1 MKKVFLLITVL
12 VSLLSFSCV
21 DVATAQERLSREQ
34 FKIKQQTYLMEK
46 AGLTVEESAKFFPI
60 YFELQDKKTEINNSY
75 WKVFQNIKPGET
87 TEAQYKEMLTTI
99 YDTRIR
105 IDKLEQSYSEKFLKI
120 ISAEKLCKIF
130 MAETNFHRDLMR
142 GFGNF
147 GGNRNNNNNNG
158 GNRPQRGFG
167 QFCINVMLVILGA
180 GERDAYQPFP
190 FSNCL
195 ASFHSLSSSSRG
207 ISFMFFPCFMLCS
220 STYPKRRINFWLVLS
235 KALSGLI
242 L

>member
-12 VSLLSFSCV
+12 VSLISFSWV
-21 DVATAQERLSREQ
+21 DGATAQERLSREQ

-87 TEAQYKEMLTTI
+87 TEAQYKEILTTI

-130 MAETNFHRDLMR
+130 MAETFFLRYLMR

-167 QFCINVMLVILGA
+167 QF
-180 GERDAYQPFP
+180 
-190 FSNCL
+190 
-195 ASFHSLSSSSRG
+195 
-207 ISFMFFPCFMLCS
+207 
-220 STYPKRRINFWLVLS
+220 
-235 KALSGLI
+235 
-242 L
+242 

>member
-12 VSLLSFSCV
+12 VSLISFSWV
-21 DVATAQERLSREQ
+21 DGATAQERLSREQ

-87 TEAQYKEMLTTI
+87 TEAQYKEILTTI

-147 GGNRNNNNNNG
+147 GGNRNNNDG
-158 GNRPQRGFG
+158 GRPQRGFG
-167 QFCINVMLVILGA
+167 QF
-180 GERDAYQPFP
+180 
-190 FSNCL
+190 
-195 ASFHSLSSSSRG
+195 
-207 ISFMFFPCFMLCS
+207 
-220 STYPKRRINFWLVLS
+220 
-235 KALSGLI
+235 
-242 L
+242 

>member
-46 AGLTVEESAKFFPI
+46 TGLTVEESAKFFPI

-167 QFCINVMLVILGA
+167 QF
-180 GERDAYQPFP
+180 
-190 FSNCL
+190 
-195 ASFHSLSSSSRG
+195 
-207 ISFMFFPCFMLCS
+207 
-220 STYPKRRINFWLVLS
+220 
-235 KALSGLI
+235 
-242 L
+242 

>member
-87 TEAQYKEMLTTI
+87 TEAQYKEILTTI

-120 ISAEKLCKIF
+120 ISAEKLCKVF

-142 GFGNF
+142 GFG
-147 GGNRNNNNNNG
+147 GNRNNNDG
-158 GNRPQRGFG
+158 GRPQRGFG
-167 QFCINVMLVILGA
+167 QF
-180 GERDAYQPFP
+180 
-190 FSNCL
+190 
-195 ASFHSLSSSSRG
+195 
-207 ISFMFFPCFMLCS
+207 
-220 STYPKRRINFWLVLS
+220 
-235 KALSGLI
+235 
-242 L
+242 

>member
-12 VSLLSFSCV
+12 VSLISFSWV
-21 DVATAQERLSREQ
+21 DGATAQERLSREQ

-147 GGNRNNNNNNG
+147 GGNRNNNDG
-158 GNRPQRGFG
+158 GRPQRGFG
-167 QFCINVMLVILGA
+167 QF
-180 GERDAYQPFP
+180 
-190 FSNCL
+190 
-195 ASFHSLSSSSRG
+195 
-207 ISFMFFPCFMLCS
+207 
-220 STYPKRRINFWLVLS
+220 
-235 KALSGLI
+235 
-242 L
+242 

>member
-21 DVATAQERLSREQ
+21 DVATAQKRLSREQ

-87 TEAQYKEMLTTI
+87 TEAQYKEILTTI

-167 QFCINVMLVILGA
+167 QF
-180 GERDAYQPFP
+180 
-190 FSNCL
+190 
-195 ASFHSLSSSSRG
+195 
-207 ISFMFFPCFMLCS
+207 
-220 STYPKRRINFWLVLS
+220 
-235 KALSGLI
+235 
-242 L
+242 

>member
-87 TEAQYKEMLTTI
+87 TEAQYKEILTTI

-142 GFGNF
+142 GFG
-147 GGNRNNNNNNG
+147 GNRNNNDG
-158 GNRPQRGFG
+158 GRPQRGFG
-167 QFCINVMLVILGA
+167 QF
-180 GERDAYQPFP
+180 
-190 FSNCL
+190 
-195 ASFHSLSSSSRG
+195 
-207 ISFMFFPCFMLCS
+207 
-220 STYPKRRINFWLVLS
+220 
-235 KALSGLI
+235 
-242 L
+242 

>member
-1 MKKVFLLITVL
+1 MKKVFLLIIVL
-12 VSLLSFSCV
+12 VSLISFSWV

-87 TEAQYKEMLTTI
+87 TEAQYKEILTTI

-167 QFCINVMLVILGA
+167 QF
-180 GERDAYQPFP
+180 
-190 FSNCL
+190 
-195 ASFHSLSSSSRG
+195 
-207 ISFMFFPCFMLCS
+207 
-220 STYPKRRINFWLVLS
+220 
-235 KALSGLI
+235 
-242 L
+242 

>member
-87 TEAQYKEMLTTI
+87 TEAQYKEILTTI

-120 ISAEKLCKIF
+120 ISAEKLCKVF

-142 GFGNF
+142 GFG
-147 GGNRNNNNNNG
+147 GNRNNNNG
-158 GNRPQRGFG
+158 GRPQRGFG
-167 QFCINVMLVILGA
+167 QF
-180 GERDAYQPFP
+180 
-190 FSNCL
+190 
-195 ASFHSLSSSSRG
+195 
-207 ISFMFFPCFMLCS
+207 
-220 STYPKRRINFWLVLS
+220 
-235 KALSGLI
+235 
-242 L
+242 

>member
-12 VSLLSFSCV
+12 VSLLSFCCV

-87 TEAQYKEMLTTI
+87 TEAQYKEILTTI

-167 QFCINVMLVILGA
+167 QF
-180 GERDAYQPFP
+180 
-190 FSNCL
+190 
-195 ASFHSLSSSSRG
+195 
-207 ISFMFFPCFMLCS
+207 
-220 STYPKRRINFWLVLS
+220 
-235 KALSGLI
+235 
-242 L
+242 

>member
-87 TEAQYKEMLTTI
+87 TEAQYKEILTTI

-130 MAETNFHRDLMR
+130 MAETNFHRDLMI
-142 GFGNF
+142 GFGSF
-147 GGNRNNNNNNG
+147 GGNRNNNDG
-158 GNRPQRGFG
+158 GRPQRGFG
-167 QFCINVMLVILGA
+167 QF
-180 GERDAYQPFP
+180 
-190 FSNCL
+190 
-195 ASFHSLSSSSRG
+195 
-207 ISFMFFPCFMLCS
+207 
-220 STYPKRRINFWLVLS
+220 
-235 KALSGLI
+235 
-242 L
+242 

>member
-12 VSLLSFSCV
+12 VSLISFSCV

-147 GGNRNNNNNNG
+147 GGNRNNNDG
-158 GNRPQRGFG
+158 GRPQRGFG
-167 QFCINVMLVILGA
+167 QF
-180 GERDAYQPFP
+180 
-190 FSNCL
+190 
-195 ASFHSLSSSSRG
+195 
-207 ISFMFFPCFMLCS
+207 
-220 STYPKRRINFWLVLS
+220 
-235 KALSGLI
+235 
-242 L
+242 

>member
-87 TEAQYKEMLTTI
+87 TEAQYKEILTTI

-147 GGNRNNNNNNG
+147 GGNRNNNDG
-158 GNRPQRGFG
+158 GRPQRGFG
-167 QFCINVMLVILGA
+167 QF
-180 GERDAYQPFP
+180 
-190 FSNCL
+190 
-195 ASFHSLSSSSRG
+195 
-207 ISFMFFPCFMLCS
+207 
-220 STYPKRRINFWLVLS
+220 
-235 KALSGLI
+235 
-242 L
+242 

>member
-1 MKKVFLLITVL
+1 MKKVFLLIIVL

-87 TEAQYKEMLTTI
+87 TEAQYKEMLKTI

-142 GFGNF
+142 GFGSF
-147 GGNRNNNNNNG
+147 GGNRNNNDG
-158 GNRPQRGFG
+158 GRPQRGFG
-167 QFCINVMLVILGA
+167 QF
-180 GERDAYQPFP
+180 
-190 FSNCL
+190 
-195 ASFHSLSSSSRG
+195 
-207 ISFMFFPCFMLCS
+207 
-220 STYPKRRINFWLVLS
+220 
-235 KALSGLI
+235 
-242 L
+242 

>member
-87 TEAQYKEMLTTI
+87 TEAQYKEILTTI

-130 MAETNFHRDLMR
+130 MAETNFHLDLMR

-167 QFCINVMLVILGA
+167 QF
-180 GERDAYQPFP
+180 
-190 FSNCL
+190 
-195 ASFHSLSSSSRG
+195 
-207 ISFMFFPCFMLCS
+207 
-220 STYPKRRINFWLVLS
+220 
-235 KALSGLI
+235 
-242 L
+242 